1 MDSPTHGSNR
11 KRPAPSDLT
20 NGTSKISP
28 GKKERQKLAA
38 GIESTSRKRQRTDP
52 SLLNGH
58 VDSGPINHLSV
69 DEPARDARDQATPPN
84 TLSQNRP
91 ASPYTL
97 NPPVDFD
104 GLSWPSR

>member
-1 MDSPTHGSNR
+1 MDSPTLSSNR
-11 KRPAPSDLT
+11 KRPAPSNLT
-20 NGTSKISP
+20 NGSLKIST

-38 GIESTSRKRQRTDP
+38 GIESTNRKRRRIDP
-52 SLLNGH
+52 GLTNGH
-58 VDSGPINHLSV
+58 ADHKNNDQLTV

-84 TLSQNRP
+84 TLSQSRP